1 MSPEGRISPYDLGLW
16 NDTQAEALRRI
27 TAFLTTRA
35 PSRASKSPTRAAR
48 PRPTGPGRAALPSAR
63 RHTAGSRWPPAR
75 CPSTRATRSP
85 RSWRRRTSTA
95 SSRTSLPPRGGTLAA
110 GFQVVE
116 IHGAHGYLI
125 GEFLSPHSNH
135 RSDAYGGSF
144 ENRTRFA
151 LEVVD
156 AVRQV
161 WPDDLPLFFRISAT
175 DWLEDRPG
183 WTADD
188 TVRFAALLREHGV
201 DLLDVSSGGNAPRVR
216 IPVGPGYQVPFAA
229 RVRAETG
236 MPVAAVGLIT
246 EAEQAEKIVSNGEAD
261 AVLLGR
267 EPLRNPSWAQ
277 QAARRLGAEP
287 HVPTRTTGWC
297 DHGAP
302 AGSAEDR
309 EGGGEPRPEVATAK
323 PQERGVAGGPR
334 NARRTGVRGAAGVR
348 GDGRGSPCD
357 RHRALRAEG
366 AREGVPRRT
375 AGRRDAPQVAG
386 VRRTSRGARKRL
398 RAAVGRAGRRTEPRQ
413 APPGPTAVPPA
424 RGIPAN
430 PRCRCLAVGEEHP
443 RAVATGR

>member
-1 MSPEGRISPYDLGLW
+1 MSALFEPRTLRSLTVPNRVWMAPMCQYSADAAGPGTGAANDWHFAHYAARAAGGTGLILLEATAVSPEGRISPYDLGLW

-27 TAFLTTRA
+27 TAFLKDQGTIPGIQIAHAGRKASTDRPWKGGAPVGEEAHGWQPLA
-35 PSRASKSPTRAAR
+35 PSAVPFDEGHPVPAELAQEDIDRVVADFAAAAR
-48 PRPTGPGRAALPSAR
+48 RA
-63 RHTAGSRWPPAR
+63 
-75 CPSTRATRSP
+75 
-85 RSWRRRTSTA
+85 
-95 SSRTSLPPRGGTLAA
+95 LAA

-267 EPLRNPSWAQ
+267 ELLRNPSWAQ

-287 HVPTRTTGWC
+287 HVP
-297 DHGAP
+297 DP
-302 AGSAEDR
+302 Y
-309 EGGGEPRPEVATAK
+309 
-323 PQERGVAGGPR
+323 
-334 NARRTGVRGAAGVR
+334 
-348 GDGRGSPCD
+348 
-357 RHRALRAEG
+357 HRM
-366 AREGVPRRT
+366 V
-375 AGRRDAPQVAG
+375 
-386 VRRTSRGARKRL
+386 
-398 RAAVGRAGRRTEPRQ
+398 
-413 APPGPTAVPPA
+413 
-424 RGIPAN
+424 
-430 PRCRCLAVGEEHP
+430 
-443 RAVATGR
+443 